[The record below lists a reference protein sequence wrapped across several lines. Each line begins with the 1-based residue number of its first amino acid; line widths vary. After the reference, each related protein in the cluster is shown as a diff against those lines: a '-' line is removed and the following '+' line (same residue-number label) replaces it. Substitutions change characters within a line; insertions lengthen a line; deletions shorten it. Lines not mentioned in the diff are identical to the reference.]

1 MNFKINQNLVF
12 WIIFVILS
20 IHFKFYETINL
31 PPQSTDLWRQAD
43 CYTIAIN
50 YYQNGFHFFKPQVHF
65 LFDQNGYAAGEF
77 PLIYFVSALLF
88 KVFGVHYFLFKG
100 LNLLIFFAGLY
111 SLFKISLKLT
121 KDLLYSFILS
131 ILYFCTPV
139 IFFYAN
145 NFLSDVSALS
155 FNIIGALFFIKF
167 IDKNKKKNLWLAAS
181 CFALAGL
188 LKASASI
195 FLIAIICAL
204 FAELFIAKKKSNYF
218 KVINSNKI
226 PLFFSFILS
235 LSLIVAWYFYAI
247 EFNKSNHT
255 VFFGTKAM
263 KGWPIWE
270 NNRDGFKETIHYF
283 RSIHLEIL
291 SVVNVFLF
299 SLSVILI
306 VAFIKK
312 VDKLILL
319 ILIFLSIGITL
330 FIAYFWKG
338 FQDQQYYLVNLIIL
352 PILSMLA
359 AYKIVVSFNL
369 NEISIKFSYAILI
382 LSTLFVI
389 YKSKNVYKCYY
400 KGGWRH
406 QKLMEVYYDNNIET
420 KLTSAGIG
428 KKEIVISLTDGTPNG
443 TLSMLNRRGWS
454 SYGFNKSQ
462 SFTKASFETK
472 IKMGAR
478 FLILNDTS
486 LFSNEIIKYYAKT
499 CVGNYKGLFFYKL
512 RNK

>member
-1 MNFKINQNLVF
+1 MNFKINQSLVF
-12 WIIFVILS
+12 GIIFVILS

-43 CYTIAIN
+43 CFTIALN

-65 LFDQNGYAAGEF
+65 LFEQNGYAAGEF

-88 KVFGVHYFLFKG
+88 KIFGVHYFLFKG
-100 LNLLIFFAGLY
+100 LNLLIFYTGLY
-111 SLFKISLKLT
+111 SLFKVSVKLT
-121 KDLLYSFILS
+121 NDHLFSYILS

-155 FNIIGALFFIKF
+155 FNIIGVLFFINF
-167 IDKNKKKNLWLAAS
+167 LDENKKKKLWLAAC
-181 CFALAGL
+181 CFTLAGL

-204 FAELFIAKKKSNYF
+204 FTELFITKTKSTYF
-218 KVINSNKI
+218 QVINSNKI
-226 PLFFSFILS
+226 PLLFGFVVS
-235 LSLIVAWYFYAI
+235 LSLIVAWYLYAI
-247 EFNKSNHT
+247 GFNKSNHT

-270 NNRDGFKETIHYF
+270 NNTDGFKETINYF
-283 RSIHLEIL
+283 QSIHVEIL
-291 SVVNVFLF
+291 SLVNLILF
-299 SLSVILI
+299 SISILII

-312 VDKLILL
+312 VDRLILL
-319 ILIFLSIGITL
+319 ILFFLSIGITL

-352 PILSMLA
+352 PILSILA
-359 AYKIVVSFNL
+359 AYKTVVSFNL
-369 NEISIKFSYAILI
+369 NKRIIKFSYSILI
-382 LSTLFVI
+382 LSTLFMI
-389 YKSKNVYKCYY
+389 YKSKNVYRSYY

-406 QKLMEVYYDNNIET
+406 QKLMEVYYDNNLET
-420 KLTSAGIG
+420 NLTLAGIG
-428 KKEIVISLTDGTPNG
+428 KKEIIISLSDGTPNG

-454 SYGFNKSQ
+454 SYGFNKSK
-462 SFTKASFETK
+462 SFTNVSFETK

-486 LFSNEIIKYYAKT
+486 LLNNETIKHFAEQNI
-499 CVGNYKGLFFYKL
+499 GNYKGLYFYKL
-512 RNK
+512 RNY